1 MWLLKLLALVLG
13 AAILVPSDA
22 HLLEIAHK
30 ISMDRENHFAVK
42 RIYVGW
48 ALSCIVIVVAI
59 IVDTMPFLHVAVQEL
74 NDLAIAGLIK
84 VFVFEADGTQ
94 MLWRV

>member
-1 MWLLKLLALVLG
+1 
-13 AAILVPSDA
+13 
-22 HLLEIAHK
+22 
-30 ISMDRENHFAVK
+30 
-42 RIYVGW
+42 VGW